1 MIFYTIYK
9 TTNLTNNY
17 IYIGCHITTNPNDNY
32 LGSGTNLKKDI
43 KLFGK
48 ENFIKEILFIYDNKK
63 DMIKKEKELVNDL
76 FIARTDTYNIITG
89 GAFIT
94 NNCVV
99 VKDKDNNIFMTHVTN
114 PLYLSG
120 ELVSCNVGLIT
131 VKDINGKV
139 QTVYKNDPRYLSG
152 ELFSVNKNT
161 VLVID
166 KTGKKRRVDKNDPR
180 ITSGEF
186 QTFKMINEEIKKLK
200 KFGLNNTVGGKI
212 CITNLITNKK
222 KYIYPN
228 ELELYEKNNWIKG
241 RLKNKTPE

>member
-1 MIFYTIYK
+1 MIYYTIYK
-9 TTNLTNNY
+9 TTNLLNKY

-48 ENFIKEILFIYDNKK
+48 ENFIKEILFNYDNKD
-63 DMIKKEKELVNDL
+63 DMVSKEKELVNHE
-76 FIARTDTYNIITG
+76 FINRKDTYNIITG

-99 VKDKDNNIFMTHVTN
+99 VKDKYNNIFMTHVTD

-131 VKDINGKV
+131 VKDLNGKV
-139 QTVYKNDPRYLSG
+139 QMVYKDDPRYLSG
-152 ELFSVNKNT
+152 ELFSINKNT
-161 VLVID
+161 VLVVD
-166 KTGKKRRVDKNDPR
+166 ESGKKRRVDKNDTR
-180 ITSGEF
+180 IISGEL
-186 QTFKMINEEIKKLK
+186 QTFKMINNQKNNS
-200 KFGLNNTVGGKI
+200 KFGLNNSVGGKI
-212 CITNLITNKK
+212 CITNLITYEK
-222 KYIYPN
+222 KYIHPN